1 MNNPKKISWIN
12 VTLQEIVDERKN
24 SIKRGPWGGSLKKEF
39 FVKKGYKVY
48 EQKNVIYQNFKI
60 GNYYINEQ
68 KFQELK
74 DFELFPGDLVISCSG
89 TFGKIAIV
97 PEKIEKGIINQALLK
112 ISFDNKKIII
122 PYIKYLF
129 QSEHIQKQFFG
140 LTHGSAI
147 KNIVSVSI
155 IKKMK
160 FEIPPLLEQQKIAYI
175 LSKVDELIQK
185 IEQIIE
191 QTQRLK
197 KGLMQRLLTKG
208 IGHTKFKKTEL
219 GEIPEEWQISNLM
232 EYTTKIGSGIT
243 PRGGSKVYQST
254 GIPFIRSQNVHFDG
268 LHLEDVAYISEK
280 IDNEMKNTRIQ
291 PFDILLNITGASIG
305 RCTFVPEEL
314 KHGNVNQHVCIIRPK
329 KEIDPIFL
337 TIFLSSNS
345 GQKLIHSTHHGLS
358 REGLTF
364 SQIAE
369 FSIPIPSI
377 YEQKQ
382 IVRFLRSINS
392 VIKYYNSFKNNFIDI
407 KKGLMQQLLTGKIRV
422 KV

>member
-1 MNNPKKISWIN
+1 
-12 VTLQEIVDERKN
+12 
-24 SIKRGPWGGSLKKEF
+24 
-39 FVKKGYKVY
+39 
-48 EQKNVIYQNFKI
+48 
-60 GNYYINEQ
+60 
-68 KFQELK
+68 
-74 DFELFPGDLVISCSG
+74 
-89 TFGKIAIV
+89 
-97 PEKIEKGIINQALLK
+97 
-112 ISFDNKKIII
+112 
-122 PYIKYLF
+122 
-129 QSEHIQKQFFG
+129 